1 MSLRRLLSAAVCA
14 YLAGGAVLT
23 AQNAPTGQAPAPQNA
38 APASAAPAS
47 AVPTGYV
54 IGADDTLGILFWRE
68 EGLSG
73 DVIVRPDGNISVP
86 LLNDVMAAGLTP
98 EQLRGVLQERSR
110 KFIESPNVTVVVR
123 QINSRKVFITGQVTR
138 PGTFPLA
145 SRTTVLQLIALS
157 GGLTEFTDGKDIVII
172 RPGVE
177 QPMKFNYEDVRK
189 GKKLEENVE
198 LMAGDTVV
206 VP

>member
-1 MSLRRLLSAAVCA
+1 MSLSRPFVAAVCA
-14 YLAGGAVLT
+14 CLAVLT
-23 AQNAPTGQAPAPQNA
+23 AADAAAQRNAAAPAAPAPI
-38 APASAAPAS
+38 PA
-47 AVPTGYV
+47 GYV

-73 DVIVRPDGNISVP
+73 DVVVRPDGNISVP

-98 EQLRGVLQERSR
+98 EQLRTVLQERSR
-110 KFIESPNVTVVVR
+110 KFIEDPNVTVVVR

-145 SRTTVLQLIALS
+145 SRTTVLQLIALA
-157 GGLTEFTDGKDIVII
+157 GGLTEFTDGNEIVII
-172 RPGVE
+172 RPGVAK
-177 QPMKFNYEDVRK
+177 PMSFNYDAVRK
-189 GKKLEENVE
+189 GKKLEQNVE

>member
-1 MSLRRLLSAAVCA
+1 MFLSRPFIAAVCA
-14 YLAGGAVLT
+14 CLAGGTVVT
-23 AQNAPTGQAPAPQNA
+23 AAGAAAQAPQSTWPAAAAQAPQ
-38 APASAAPAS
+38 S

-73 DVIVRPDGNISVP
+73 DVVVRPDGNISVP

-98 EQLRGVLQERSR
+98 EALRVVLQERSR
-110 KFIESPNVTVVVR
+110 KFIEDPNVTVVVR

-138 PGTFPLA
+138 PGTHPLA
-145 SRTTVLQLIALS
+145 SRTTVLQLIALA
-157 GGLTEFTDGKDIVII
+157 GGLTEFTDGKEIVII
-172 RPGVE
+172 RPGVP
-177 QPMKFNYEDVRK
+177 QPMPFNYDAVRK
-189 GKKLEENVE
+189 GKKLEQNIE